1 MVLLALFNISR
12 WGIGDMKYDFNEKV
26 ERLGSNCIKWD
37 LINRTYNDSEIIPL
51 WVADMDFKVP
61 EEIGDAIRER
71 LEHPIF
77 GYSLTPSSYYKA
89 AINWFYKRFGWRV
102 EKPWMKFAPGVV
114 PGLKTIVAAYTKPG
128 DEIIIQTPVYH
139 PFYNIIKNNGCQVV
153 ENPLICKDG
162 RYEMDFDNLEKVI
175 SKKTKMIILCSPHNP
190 VGRVWTKEE
199 LKRVGEVCIKNN
211 VLVVADEIHADIV
224 YEPNVHT
231 VFASI
236 SEEFADNSIICTAPN
251 KTFNIAGLKT
261 ANIIIKNETL
271 REQYVLQME
280 KDCIEGPTTLGSVAQ
295 EAAYTSGEEWY
306 QDLMEYLTENIDF
319 TLDFFKKRIPRIKIR
334 RPEGT
339 YLLWID
345 CSELNMKPEELSDFF
360 LKKCKVWLNDGS
372 MFGHAGAMFQ
382 RMNIGT
388 SRVVI
393 EEALERI
400 EREINKLR

>member
-1 MVLLALFNISR
+1 
-12 WGIGDMKYDFNEKV
+12 
-26 ERLGSNCIKWD
+26 
-37 LINRTYNDSEIIPL
+37 
-51 WVADMDFKVP
+51 MDFKVP

-128 DEIIIQTPVYH
+128 DEIVIQTPVYH

-199 LKRVGEVCIKNN
+199 LKRVGELCIKNN

-261 ANIIIKNETL
+261 ANIIIKNEKL

-306 QDLMEYLTENIDF
+306 QDLMKYLTENIDF

-388 SRVVI
+388 SRVVL

-400 EREINKLR
+400 EREVNKLS

>member
-1 MVLLALFNISR
+1 
-12 WGIGDMKYDFNEKV
+12 MKYDFNEKV

-153 ENPLICKDG
+153 ENPLIYKDG

-261 ANIIIKNETL
+261 ANIIIKNEKL

-306 QDLMEYLTENIDF
+306 QDLMKYLTENIDF
-319 TLDFFKKRIPRIKIR
+319 TLDFFKKRIPRIKVR

-345 CSELNMKPEELSDFF
+345 CSGLNMKPEELSDFF

-388 SRVVI
+388 SRVVL

-400 EREINKLR
+400 EREVNKLS

>member
-1 MVLLALFNISR
+1 M
-12 WGIGDMKYDFNEKV
+12 GDMKYDFNEKV
-26 ERLGSNCIKWD
+26 DRLGSNCVKWD

-89 AINWFYKRFGWRV
+89 AINWFYKRCGWKV
-102 EKPWMKFAPGVV
+102 EKPWIKFAPGVTS
-114 PGLKTIVAAYTKPG
+114 GLKTIVAAYTKPG

-175 SKKTKMIILCSPHNP
+175 TKKTKMMILCSPHNP
-190 VGRVWTKEE
+190 VGRVWTKDE
-199 LKRVGEVCIKNN
+199 LKRVGEICIKNN

-231 VFASI
+231 VFAYI

-261 ANIIIKNETL
+261 ANVIIKNEKL

-306 QDLMEYLTENIDF
+306 QDLMKYLTENIDF
-319 TLDFFKKRIPRIKIR
+319 TLDFFEKRIPRIKIR

-339 YLLWID
+339 YLLWLD
-345 CSELNMKPEELSDFF
+345 CSGLNMKPEELSDFF
-360 LKKCKVWLNDGS
+360 LKKCKVWLNDGG

-388 SRVVI
+388 SRAI
-393 EEALERI
+393 LEEALERI
-400 EREINKLR
+400 EREVNNI

>member
-1 MVLLALFNISR
+1 
-12 WGIGDMKYDFNEKV
+12 MKYDFNEKV

-89 AINWFYKRFGWRV
+89 AINWFYKRFCWRV

-153 ENPLICKDG
+153 ENPLIYKDG
-162 RYEMDFDNLEKVI
+162 RYEMDFDNLENVI

-199 LKRVGEVCIKNN
+199 LKRVGEICIKNN

-261 ANIIIKNETL
+261 ANIIIKNEKL
-271 REQYVLQME
+271 REQYILQME

-306 QDLMEYLTENIDF
+306 QDLMKYLTENIDF
-319 TLDFFKKRIPRIKIR
+319 ALDFFEKRIPRIKIR

-388 SRVVI
+388 SRVVLK
-393 EEALERI
+393 EALERI
-400 EREINKLR
+400 EREVNKLS